1 MGTKR
6 PKYLTLFQ
14 EKWTCLHSFCTNF
27 NKIIMNR
34 GVVSLC
40 SEFILPHAS
49 ECMVGCANRIV
60 VTSQTKAA
68 TKIQIYTSAESVN
81 GTKKLSY

>member
-27 NKIIMNR
+27 NKVIMNR
-34 GVVSLC
+34 EVVSLC

-49 ECMVGCANRIV
+49 ECMVGRANRIV

-68 TKIQIYTSAESVN
+68 TKIQIYTSVESVN

>member
-1 MGTKR
+1 
-6 PKYLTLFQ
+6 
-14 EKWTCLHSFCTNF
+14 
-27 NKIIMNR
+27 MNR
-34 GVVSLC
+34 GVISLC

>member
-1 MGTKR
+1 
-6 PKYLTLFQ
+6 
-14 EKWTCLHSFCTNF
+14 
-27 NKIIMNR
+27 MNR
-34 GVVSLC
+34 EVVSFC

-49 ECMVGCANRIV
+49 ECMVGYANRTV

>member
-1 MGTKR
+1 MK
-6 PKYLTLFQ
+6 
-14 EKWTCLHSFCTNF
+14 
-27 NKIIMNR
+27 R

-40 SEFILPHAS
+40 SEFILPDAS

-60 VTSQTKAA
+60 VTSQTKVA

>member
-1 MGTKR
+1 M
-6 PKYLTLFQ
+6 
-14 EKWTCLHSFCTNF
+14 
-27 NKIIMNR
+27 NKE
-34 GVVSLC
+34 VVSLC

-49 ECMVGCANRIV
+49 ECMVGYANRTV

>member
-27 NKIIMNR
+27 NKIIMNKE
-34 GVVSLC
+34 VVSLC

-68 TKIQIYTSAESVN
+68 TKIQIYASAESVN

>member
-1 MGTKR
+1 M
-6 PKYLTLFQ
+6 
-14 EKWTCLHSFCTNF
+14 E
-27 NKIIMNR
+27 R

-40 SEFILPHAS
+40 SEFILPDAS

-60 VTSQTKAA
+60 VTSQTKVA

>member
-1 MGTKR
+1 
-6 PKYLTLFQ
+6 
-14 EKWTCLHSFCTNF
+14 
-27 NKIIMNR
+27 MNR
-34 GVVSLC
+34 EVVSLC

-49 ECMVGCANRIV
+49 ECMVGRANRIV